1 VDPPGNP
8 KQETTKYLPTAIDF
22 FRVARVTIRLLPFPL
37 AVALRDPSLTV
48 PGFRSFERVRVIGP
62 RTWDP
67 ERLVTIEVTLY
78 RPPTASFGGAFTA
91 VIFGCG
97 AAWTGAATRQP
108 ASAASNPMTASL
120 RTLILLPSGSGPD
133 I

>member
-1 VDPPGNP
+1 M
-8 KQETTKYLPTAIDF
+8 
-22 FRVARVTIRLLPFPL
+22 TIRLLPFPL
-37 AVALRDPSLTV
+37 AVALRDPSLTA

-62 RTWDP
+62 RTLDP

-97 AAWTGAATRQP
+97 AAWAGAATRQP